1 MAALSR
7 RERSLIGLGLA
18 AALTVTAYLYG
29 LEPLLVEQREAA
41 ALIPAREATLERRR
55 LLIAQ
60 RERLAAQLDVTARRL
75 EAASARL
82 LLGPTAPLAA
92 SELQRLMKEQATTA
106 AVDVRSERV
115 LPPTDLGGLLEISIE
130 LTVAGTIRETVALLD
145 QIDRSSR
152 LLTVKDLKIRLVA
165 PGQPRELLSTLTISG
180 YLRPAAAPPKPPER
194 TAPAAQT

>member
-41 ALIPAREATLERRR
+41 ALSPAREATLERRR

-145 QIDRSSR
+145 QIDRSNR

>member
-1 MAALSR
+1 MATLSR

-18 AALTVTAYLYG
+18 AALAVTAYLTM
-29 LEPLLVEQREAA
+29 LEPLLVGQREAA
-41 ALIPAREATLERRR
+41 ALIPTRETTLERRR

-60 RERLAAQLDVTARRL
+60 RERLVAEGDVTARRL
-75 EAASARL
+75 EAVSARL

-92 SELQRLMKEQATTA
+92 SELQKLMKEQAITA
-106 AVDVRSERV
+106 AVEVRSERV
-115 LPPTDLGGLLEISIE
+115 LPPTDLGGLLEIPIE

-165 PGQPRELLSTLTISG
+165 PGQPRELLSTLTLAG
-180 YLRPAAAPPKPPER
+180 YLRSGAALPKPPAR
-194 TAPAAQT
+194 AAPAAQT